1 VVGEGDLADLL
12 PLLEAYCAFYE
23 SEPGRE
29 RLAALARAL
38 IADPGRE
45 GIHLLARDAAG
56 RAIGF
61 ATLYWTWSTTRA
73 GRLAIMNDIYVA
85 PEGRGSGAAEALMHA
100 CADHARAH
108 GALAMEWATAPEND
122 RAQAVYERFGGVR
135 EDWVNYG
142 IEL

>member
-1 VVGEGDLADLL
+1 VVGEGDLADLV

-23 SEPGRE
+23 SHPGRE

-38 IADPGRE
+38 IADPERA
-45 GIHLLARDAAG
+45 GIHLIARGDDG
-56 RAIGF
+56 EAIGF

-73 GRLAIMNDIYVA
+73 GRLAVMNDLYVT
-85 PEGRGSGAAEALMHA
+85 PEGRGYGTADALMTA
-100 CADHARAH
+100 CAERARAH
-108 GALAMEWATAPEND
+108 GALGMEWATAPDNH

-142 IEL
+142 VEL